1 MNTDLQRETRNI
13 LVDKIIKA
21 YDLESPDIADA
32 VELYYDSQ
40 RLRIIHANK
49 ERSEGP
55 GELVSWFAYWLHI
68 GESVIAGKLKA
79 WVESERSSVEA
90 KWAYDQIGIGPV
102 LAAGLAAHID
112 VAKADS
118 ISSLWK
124 FAGQAPGFD
133 RKVKGEKLSYNA
145 RLKTLCW
152 KLGES
157 FVKVS
162 GKEGA
167 TYGRLY
173 ADFKRDEVSRNE
185 NSQYA
190 EAAKRELENKKF
202 KTDNATKKRL
212 KEGKLADAHL
222 HARAKRRAVKI
233 FLSHYWTKGRDAR
246 GLAVREPFA
255 IAVLGH
261 DGKIEATTDEKPKIV
276 ERARPSEKPKPGER
290 AKLPKKP
297 MT

>member
-1 MNTDLQRETRNI
+1 MRNPLEHETRNV
-13 LVDKIIKA
+13 LVDKIVKA
-21 YDLESPDIADA
+21 YELDTKDISDA

-40 RLRIIHANK
+40 HLRILHANK
-49 ERSEGP
+49 ERTEGP
-55 GELVSWFAYWLHI
+55 GELVTWFAYWLHI
-68 GESVIAGKLKA
+68 GEAVIASKLKH
-79 WVESERSSVEA
+79 WVESDRSSAEA

-112 VAKADS
+112 VTKADS

-133 RKVKGEKLSYNA
+133 RKIKGEKLSYNA

-173 ADFKRDEVSRNE
+173 AGFKRDEVSRND
-185 NSQYA
+185 NGQYA
-190 EAAKRELENKKF
+190 EAAKRELEKKKF

-222 HARAKRRAVKI
+222 HARAKRRTVKV
-233 FLSHYWTKGRDAR
+233 FLSHYWMKGREAR
-246 GLAVREPFA
+246 GLAIREPYA

-261 DGKIEATTDEKPKIV
+261 EGKLQATPRE
-276 ERARPSEKPKPGER
+276 E
-290 AKLPKKP
+290 P
-297 MT
+297 MTAKRAIRCEEPKC